1 MEKFNDSNLEGKIE
15 PIVLW
20 IAMVIICLITSI
32 VLFTCRVVFFAD
44 IILELYEKGMIDE
57 FQKLFLIRRWC

>member
-20 IAMVIICLITSI
+20 IAMVIIGLITSI
-32 VLFTCRVVFFAD
+32 VLFTCREVFFAD

>member
-20 IAMVIICLITSI
+20 IAMVIIGLITSI
-32 VLFTCRVVFFAD
+32 VLFSCRAVFFTD

-57 FQKLFLIRRWC
+57 FQKLLLIRRWC